1 LYFGILIPDQ
11 SIDRVGDDAKPGW
24 IPSGV
29 RLRDYPQLERLAW
42 QIHGTDALT
51 PLPRHRASTSNRRHP
66 DRDALEPRERDLIDA
81 LRRALG
87 ETAGPV

>member
-11 SIDRVGDDAKPGW
+11 SVDRVGDDAKPGW
-24 IPSGV
+24 IPIRI

-42 QIHGTDALT
+42 QIQGT
-51 PLPRHRASTSNRRHP
+51 
-66 DRDALEPRERDLIDA
+66 DALEPRERDLIDA

>member
-24 IPSGV
+24 IPSRI

-42 QIHGTDALT
+42 QIQGTDALG
-51 PLPRHRASTSNRRHP
+51 
-66 DRDALEPRERDLIDA
+66 PRERDLIDA